1 MSTKNAYNRH
11 YKENQPNSL
20 QGPPTWSLTDRD
32 VTSQNVVSGGVT
44 TLTPDGTG
52 TLATGQTDV
61 IVGNLDYTES
71 SGNIRKAMANN
82 VSTSRPV
89 GVAINNASA
98 GETVKYITNVRV
110 HMTAASSLIEGAPSS
125 FTPNTKYY
133 LSQTTAGKWD
143 STPDTTTSGKIVVPC
158 GYATNNYYVYIEIQP
173 LLVV

>member
-1 MSTKNAYNRH
+1 MTTKSAYSRN
-11 YKENQPNSL
+11 YAENQPDSL
-20 QGPPTWSLTDRD
+20 KGPPTWSLTDRD

-52 TLATGQTDV
+52 SLATGEGSV
-61 IVGNLDYTES
+61 IVGNLVYTDS
-71 SGNIRKAMANN
+71 SGNIRKAIAND
-82 VSTSRPV
+82 VSKSRPV
-89 GVAINNASA
+89 GVAINAASE

-110 HMTAASSLIEGAPSS
+110 HMSAASSLIEGGPSS

-143 STPDTTTSGKIVVPC
+143 STPDTTTSGNIVVPC
-158 GYATNNYYVYIEIQP
+158 GYATNNYYVYVEIQP